1 MKLKPI
7 ISIDFIMNKLLLV
20 PRTLTILFVCVFI
33 SSQAQNSMVG
43 DGFGGRLWYKP
54 SNYTVGSYSAY
65 TICGDSFQ
73 LYGWGSNTSGQLG
86 DGTNNSTSS
95 PVKAT
100 GMTNVRFYS
109 TGYNMG
115 AIKFDST
122 GWVWGRPLQNSPKKI
137 LDSVKFLD
145 AGAHMCSFVKY
156 DGTVWSVGRNN
167 SSFGNGFIQ
176 NWTTDTPKMTLN
188 INTAVRVA
196 NSAYNN
202 IILLSNGTVMSVGS
216 NGAGGLGNGTSNNTI
231 ALVPVQVAGLSKII
245 DIKSTATTN
254 IALDSSGFVYA
265 WGSGL
270 GSGNGNPS
278 TVFIPMK
285 INKLSNIIA
294 ISGVND
300 GSTFLALDAF
310 GNCYG
315 WGYNGFGNIGD
326 SSNIN
331 CPTPKLVARNVIDIM
346 AGETFS
352 YIVKANGTLWATGR
366 SNSGSIWMNLKDSQ
380 RYEWT
385 EINPTIAPLNLC
397 ISRNFSGNYFYTNTN
412 HCVYDSIEFKLYQND
427 SFENH
432 RWDFDDK
439 TGIVYG
445 KNPKHKFDSAKNY
458 YVKLFA
464 DHKRTG
470 ATDTTIKVIDMYDVS
485 NEKIL
490 GEDTMVCG
498 RLAYTKNPKS
508 YDEYYSYLWLND
520 NTSTFSKFINKSG
533 EYIMKITDNH
543 GCVYF
548 DSFNVINHPLPK
560 ALFKADTYSMCLN
573 SKKSI
578 KFTNLSTSQ
587 DSIVRAVWDFT
598 EDTLSST
605 DSVVH
610 YKYKKA
616 DYYPVWLHVYTK
628 YGCRGDTIDVFDILD
643 APKPKF
649 ELTILDSCINNNGI
663 QLKNTTVPDSL
674 QKPKFKWYFSEKY
687 ALSNTNPVGTRTYS
701 DTGRYYI
708 DLIYTYQNKCFDTT
722 RQYVN
727 IYPTPIPQI
736 DVDSKICSS
745 DSVFLQH
752 SSSSQH
758 MPLII
763 QWNIDNGTYTS
774 IQNSLKYN
782 FKTKGT
788 HNLNLNVTDANGC
801 SQSINKAISVYNP
814 PIANFNIN
822 NSIQCLL
829 NNSFT
834 FNSLSS
840 ADSGILVS
848 QKWSFGDNT
857 FYKGIPAPPKSF
869 ALTGDYKVKLVVED
883 QFACFD
889 SIEKF
894 VYLKNGALA
903 NFNINDASQ
912 CENNQ
917 NFKFKYIKNSN
928 NDSITSI
935 EWRILSITYNNI
947 DSISLS
953 KFPVGKHP
961 IELIL
966 NTQYGCPGLNSKN
979 VIVNPAPKISFSV
992 NTDTQCFVNHS
1003 FDITNNTSLSSG
1015 QIQSYFWT
1023 FDNSLNIN
1031 NKDIANKTF
1040 ANTGKHP
1047 FVLKVISDSSCIAL
1061 DSGVLL
1067 LHPSPTIKIGVLNPI
1082 CLGDSILFKNL
1093 SFIDGGSILT
1103 WKWNLDENKN
1113 SSQFEPKTVYQTAGM
1128 KNIVLTGISD
1138 KNCESNQTYNNWL
1151 KVNPLPLAKFSYKI
1165 EEGDKGDYLYK
1176 FKDES
1181 LPNPHKSYWDFG
1193 KFGKALRDSNISII
1207 DSASIN
1213 VFLKVTDSNTCENW
1227 VQGLVFA
1234 TGPMQVYVPNVFT
1247 PNQDLLNELFIP
1259 GGVIFSDYFEF
1270 NIYNRWGEVLYKTT
1284 DASMGW
1290 DGTYNGQKCPDGV
1303 YVYLLKIND
1312 NNGKLKIYRGT
1323 FTLMR

>member
-1 MKLKPI
+1 
-7 ISIDFIMNKLLLV
+7 
-20 PRTLTILFVCVFI
+20 
-33 SSQAQNSMVG
+33 MVG

-122 GWVWGRPLQNSPKKI
+122 GWVWGRPLPNSPKKI

-145 AGAHMCSFVKY
+145 AGSSMCSFVKY

-167 SSFGNGFIQ
+167 GSFGNGFIQ

-202 IILLSNGTVMSVGS
+202 IILLSNGTVMSVG
-216 NGAGGLGNGTSNNTI
+216 NNNVGGLGNGTPSNTV
-231 ALVPVQVAGLSKII
+231 ALVPVQVAGLSKIV
-245 DIKSTATTN
+245 DIKSTASTN
-254 IALDSSGFVYA
+254 IALDSSGYVYA
-265 WGSGL
+265 WGTGL
-270 GSGNGNPS
+270 GSGSGNQN
-278 TVFIPMK
+278 TVFIPIK

-300 GSTFLALDAF
+300 GFTFLALDAF

-326 SSNIN
+326 STNIN

-366 SNSGSIWMNLKDSQ
+366 STIGSIWMNLKDSQ
-380 RYEWT
+380 RFEWT

-412 HCVYDSIEFKLYQND
+412 HCIYDSIEFKIYQND

-432 RWDFDDK
+432 RWDFDDN
-439 TGIVYG
+439 TGIIYG
-445 KNPKHKFDSAKNY
+445 TNLKHKFANAQNY
-458 YVKLFA
+458 NVKLYA
-464 DHKRTG
+464 DHKRTEK
-470 ATDTTIKVIDMYDVS
+470 TDTTTKIIDMYDVS

-490 GEDTMVCG
+490 GEDTMICG
-498 RLAYTKNPKS
+498 RLAFTKYPKS
-508 YDEYYSYLWLND
+508 FDEYFSYYWVND
-520 NTSTFSKFINKSG
+520 NTYTFSKFINKSG
-533 EYIMKITDNH
+533 LHIMKITDNH
-543 GCVYF
+543 GCTYF
-548 DSFNVINHPLPK
+548 DSFNVVNHPVPK
-560 ALFKADTYSMCLN
+560 ALFKADTYNMCLN

-605 DSVVH
+605 DSVVY

-643 APKPKF
+643 APQPKF
-649 ELTILDSCINNNGI
+649 ELTILDSCINSNGI

-687 ALSNTNPVGTRTYS
+687 ALSNSNPTGTRTYS

-736 DVDSKICSS
+736 DVDSKICSR
-745 DSVFLQH
+745 DSVSLEH

-758 MPLII
+758 MPLVV
-763 QWNIDNGTYTS
+763 QWDIDYGAFTS
-774 IQNSLKYN
+774 NQNRLKYN

-788 HNLNLNVTDANGC
+788 HNLKLNIADAIGC
-801 SQSINKAISVYNP
+801 SQSIDKTISVYNP
-814 PIANFNIN
+814 PIANFGFND
-822 NSIQCLL
+822 SVQCLL
-829 NNSFT
+829 NNSFI
-834 FNSLSS
+834 FNSLST
-840 ADSGILVS
+840 ADSGQLVS
-848 QKWSFGDNT
+848 QIWNYGDNT
-857 FYKGIPAPPKSF
+857 TFNGNPAPPKSYV
-869 ALTGDYKVKLVVED
+869 LSGTYRVKLVIED

-889 SIEKF
+889 SIEKSI
-894 VYLKNGALA
+894 YLKNGAIA
-903 NFNINDASQ
+903 DFYINDASQ
-912 CENNQ
+912 CENTQ

-928 NDSITSI
+928 NDSIASI
-935 EWRILSITYNNI
+935 EWRIVSNIYNNI
-947 DSISLS
+947 DSVLLS
-953 KFPVGKHP
+953 NLPVGNHP
-961 IELIL
+961 IDLIL
-966 NTQYGCPGLNSKN
+966 NTQFGCPGLNTKYI
-979 VIVNPAPKISFSV
+979 IVNPKPNISLTV
-992 NTDTQCFVNHS
+992 NADTQCFENHS
-1003 FDITNNTSLSSG
+1003 FNISNNTSVVDG
-1015 QIQSYFWT
+1015 QIQSFAWT
-1023 FDNSLNIN
+1023 FDNATIFNT
-1031 NKDIANKTF
+1031 KDISNKTF
-1040 ANTGKHP
+1040 SNKGKHTYR
-1047 FVLKVISDSSCIAL
+1047 LKVLSDSFCSAE
-1061 DSGVLL
+1061 DSGVLF
-1067 LHPSPTIKIGVLNPI
+1067 LHPSPIINIAPLNPI
-1082 CLGDSILFKNL
+1082 CVGDSVAFKNL
-1093 SFIDGGSILT
+1093 SSIEGGSIDVWN
-1103 WKWNLDENKN
+1103 WKLDENKT
-1113 SSQFEPKTVYQTAGM
+1113 SSAFEPKTTYQSEGL
-1128 KNIVLTGISD
+1128 KNITLTAISN
-1138 KNCESNQTYNNWL
+1138 KNCESQQTYNNWL
-1151 KVNPLPLAKFSYKI
+1151 KVNPLPQAMFTYKV
-1165 EEGDKGDYLYK
+1165 EEGDRGDYLYK

-1181 LPNPHKSYWDFG
+1181 LPIPHKAFWDFG
-1193 KFGKALRDSNISII
+1193 RFGKALRDSNLSII
-1207 DSASIN
+1207 DSASIYIH
-1213 VFLKVTDSNTCENW
+1213 LTIKDSNSCIHK
-1227 VQGLVFA
+1227 VQGFVFA
-1234 TGPMQVYVPNVFT
+1234 TGPMQVYVPNIFT
-1247 PNQDLLNELFIP
+1247 PNQDLLNEQFIP
-1259 GGVIFSDYFEF
+1259 GGVIFSNYYDFR
-1270 NIYNRWGEVLYKTT
+1270 IYNRWGETLYYTQ
-1284 DASMGW
+1284 DATKGW
-1290 DGTYNGQKCPDGV
+1290 DGTYNGMKCPDGV

-1312 NNGKLKIYRGT
+1312 TNGNLKIYRGT
-1323 FTLMR
+1323 FTLLR